1 MDNYTIVFLRSC
13 FEGWT
18 GEDCSCP
25 TSTAGC
31 RHEWAG
37 AELCSGRGS
46 CECNQCQCEAG
57 SSGRFCQQDANI
69 QPATR
74 EANTCARIE
83 PCILHDIYGYE
94 NNTEVTEEIKVRYS
108 LFDHNLFTT
117 FAARMNGKKAARMLR
132 DSAAS

>member
-1 MDNYTIVFLRSC
+1 MFLRSC

-69 QPATR
+69 QPAAR
-74 EANTCARIE
+74 EADTCARIE
-83 PCILHDIYGYE
+83 PCILHNIYE

-108 LFDHNLFTT
+108 HTHTHSLTINTT
-117 FAARMNGKKAARMLR
+117 IADRMNGKQAARMLR